1 MRKRT
6 NMHKLHSLFRL
17 GTGLAL
23 LTAIGWQIVDRVAN
37 DVFRPTEYF
46 SYVTIQS
53 SILAGVIFVVGAVRM
68 WNWQKDSMVFSV
80 ARLSVTGFAVIVG
93 VVYNLMLRDVAP
105 NPLDANYEWPVIPNE
120 ILHVWGPILIV
131 IDWFW
136 SRRFVRMP
144 ASALKW
150 IFVYPILWITFTVVR
165 GYVDGWWPYPFLDPN
180 EPAGVA
186 GMLIYLAVILIFFS
200 VVSIGFWLTRSDK
213 SRRF

>member
-1 MRKRT
+1 
-6 NMHKLHSLFRL
+6 MHKLHSLFRL

-144 ASALKW
+144 ASSLKW

-180 EPAGVA
+180 EPAGVV